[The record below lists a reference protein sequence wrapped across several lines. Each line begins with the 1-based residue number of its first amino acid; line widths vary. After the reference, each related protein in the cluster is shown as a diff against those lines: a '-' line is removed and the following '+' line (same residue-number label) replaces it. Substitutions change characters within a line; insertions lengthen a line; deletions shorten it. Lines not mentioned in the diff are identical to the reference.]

1 MNMEVAEAPRSQNIN
16 PSEDI
21 ESRLKAHFDSPEW
34 QAQIPERRNRLT
46 REGYVRISDLLP
58 DDLKEEMRAEAR
70 DVVDASERRI
80 DIRVAETSNTQRKLG
95 SVNVRD
101 IREHG
106 IIIPAL
112 YDSKQLR
119 RGLNDVA
126 GHSVLDCDWENERMT
141 MTRQTKPG
149 DTHGWHWGDYQ
160 YALIFIVDHPPIE
173 CGGMLQCV
181 PHTTWNK
188 ELPDIFRIL
197 TENPITTYYHE
208 AGDIYFFRTDTTL
221 HRTYPLEEECT
232 RIILNF
238 TYDGPDGVGRERS
251 HETQSAIYDWD

>member
-1 MNMEVAEAPRSQNIN
+1 MNVDLAKKSYSSAKTLSENI
-16 PSEDI
+16 EQ
-21 ESRLKAHFDSPEW
+21 RLKAHLDGADWRS
-34 QAQIPERRNRLT
+34 QIPARRNQLT
-46 REGYVRISDLLP
+46 REGYVRVSDLLP
-58 DDLKEEMRAEAR
+58 EDLKEEVRAEAR
-70 DVVDASERRI
+70 AIADAAERRI
-80 DIRVAETSNTQRKLG
+80 DVRIAETSNTQRKLG
-95 SVNVRD
+95 SVNMRD

-106 IIIPAL
+106 AIIPLL

-119 RGLNDVA
+119 RGLNDVTC
-126 GHSVLDCDWENERMT
+126 HKVLDCDWENERMT

-188 ELPDIFRIL
+188 EQPDIFRIL
-197 TENPITTYYHE
+197 TENPIATYYHE
-208 AGDIYFFRTDTTL
+208 GGDIYFFRTDTTL

-238 TYDGPDGVGRERS
+238 TYDGPDGAERERT
-251 HETQSAIYDWD
+251 HETQSVIYDW